1 MPSVNTIA
9 RRILSVEE
17 QELAELK
24 WGTHDRKIWALPKP
38 LFIKWLY
45 SMEPTEAMLV
55 ACSERFKIFRLYKLH
70 KWRLIVQLI
79 RGEYIWE

>member
-1 MPSVNTIA
+1 MPAVKIQK
-9 RRILSVEE
+9 RILSERE

-24 WGTHDRKIWALPKP
+24 WGSHDREIWSLPPNQFKM
-38 LFIKWLY
+38 WLY

-70 KWRLIVQLI
+70 KWRMIWQLI
-79 RGEYIWE
+79 CGEYIWE